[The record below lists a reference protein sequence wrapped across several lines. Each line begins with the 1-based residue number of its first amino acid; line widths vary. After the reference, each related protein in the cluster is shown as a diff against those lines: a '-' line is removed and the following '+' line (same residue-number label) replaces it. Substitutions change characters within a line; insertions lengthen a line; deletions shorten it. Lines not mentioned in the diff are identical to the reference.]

1 MLSSLYYLIRSKQD
15 GQYLV
20 ARSND
25 TGTEKETRYLLMFT
39 EQYDALTYLN
49 THAKELSDRFAV
61 ESISKI
67 QLKAILQRWGFEGIA
82 IVRDPLIPSIDFLL
96 KDSISYF

>member
-25 TGTEKETRYLLMFT
+25 TGREKETRYLLMFT

-67 QLKAILQRWGFEGIA
+67 QLKAILKRWGFEGIA